1 MIILKKFYLVFMGL
15 TYFAIGAWAIIDP
28 DFTNAVGLQVTSD
41 IGYSEIAGIY
51 GGLNLCIG
59 SICLIGLFK
68 EYVGIFSI
76 QFLTF
81 LTGSIAFGR
90 IISSALPNM
99 PSFFNTFFI
108 FEVCACLIGL
118 VLISSTKKSDKI
130 AKF

>member
-1 MIILKKFYLVFMGL
+1 MIMLKKFYLVFMGL
-15 TYFAIGAWAIIDP
+15 TYFAIGAWAIIDSG
-28 DFTNAVGLQVTSD
+28 FTDAVGLQVTSD

-51 GGLNLCIG
+51 G
-59 SICLIGLFK
+59 SMCLIGLFK
-68 EYVGIFSI
+68 EYLGIFSI
-76 QFLTF
+76 KFLTF